1 MEAMEKIVLNLPT
14 LYADHH
20 VLTLREALLALD
32 GVSEVYASS
41 AWKQAAV
48 TYDPAKVAPDAVEA
62 AAVEAGYPV
71 GEAELPVLVQREDI
85 GRDPQWEKFDV
96 RVSKTN
102 NVDLEMSGEH
112 RRY

>member
-1 MEAMEKIVLNLPT
+1 MEKLVLNLPT

-20 VLTLREALLALD
+20 VLTLRQVLLGIE

-41 AWKQAAV
+41 AWKQAVV
-48 TYDPAKVAPDAVEA
+48 TYDPAKAEPGAIEKATVD
-62 AAVEAGYPV
+62 AGYPV
-71 GEAELPVLVQREDI
+71 GEAEVPILVQREAI
-85 GRDPQWEKFDV
+85 GRDPQWEKFDQ

-102 NVDLEMSGEH
+102 QTDLEMSGEH